1 MRRLALLLPLAILAI
16 AAALWGTYR
25 LKVRKLNAAAPPTPA
40 LLSTVLTSSA
50 DNWQWAQ
57 NKNGKPMV
65 QISAKGSRFLK
76 DAGKLELE
84 AVELKLYLKDGEHY
98 DRVKSPRAVF
108 SQTEGK
114 MFSDGEVEIT
124 LNVPVNGNPPHQLT
138 SIKTTGITF
147 DSKNGKA
154 ENDKP
159 ASFTF
164 ENGKGTCVGVFYDPD
179 VHELHMNAQV
189 DIYLTGKGKRSKPM
203 HVQSERL
210 VYQEFASKIFLGPW
224 SKLMRDNTVVDA
236 GGSVINMKDNQID
249 TIDADHAHGVDSYPK
264 RNLDYA
270 ADMLHLTYNDDGE
283 LEKMTGLGNAHLTSV
298 SKGSATTVRAN
309 SVDLYF
315 ESENNENVLRRTLAN
330 GNAFVDA
337 KPEPAPDGKLAE
349 TKIIHS
355 ETIELKMRKGG
366 KELEE
371 VATHVPTSLELMPN
385 QPTQHHRILHG
396 AEMTILYG
404 QQNQIQSFHST
415 KVTTDTDPLPPP
427 PPKPGEKP
435 KPQTLTVAHTAS
447 DSMTAEFDPKS
458 GQMKRMKQWGHFT
471 YEEGERHAVGDTAFL
486 ENDTNIMDIDKNA
499 RVSDATGSTNGDHIK
514 VAENTGDFDA
524 VGHVTTTRLPEA
536 KKSAST
542 MLDDDEPSQGAADHI
557 WTVSV
562 PGHKNRLVH
571 YEGHA
576 LLWQTANRIQADRI
590 DIDRDKKILVA
601 DGNVVSEFLD
611 QDKDK
616 DSDKD
621 KAKPAAP
628 PPAATRVESSPVAA
642 VSAQAIVVS
651 AKPAAPRDP
660 LGGIQVPPA
669 SSPQKAVDKP
679 VIYTVVHAP
688 KMVYTDE
695 NRVADYSGGGIVLTR
710 PNLSV
715 KGNQLQAFLNPK
727 DSQEDSR
734 LNHMLADGDVEIFDK
749 GIDRTRTSK
758 GNHGE
763 YYTADSRVV
772 IRGVPAQM
780 VDSKKGEI
788 NNALEMTYFSDDDR
802 LLTKGEL
809 TKPVKS
815 RLHRRQ

>member
-1 MRRLALLLPLAILAI
+1 MRRLALLLPLAILVI

-25 LKVRKLNAAAPPTPA
+25 LKVRKLNAAAPQTPP
-40 LLSTVLTSSA
+40 LLSTILTSA
-50 DNWQWAQ
+50 AENWQWAQ

-65 QISAKGSRFLK
+65 QISAKSSRFLK

-84 AVELKLYLKDGEHY
+84 DVELKLYLKDGEHY
-98 DRVKSPRAVF
+98 DKVKSPKAVF
-108 SQTEGK
+108 SQSEGK

-124 LNVPVNGNPPHQLT
+124 LNVPVKGIPPHQLT
-138 SIKTTGITF
+138 SIKTTGISF
-147 DSKNGKA
+147 DSKTGKA

-179 VHELHMNAQV
+179 VHELHMNAAV

-283 LEKMTGLGNAHLTSV
+283 LDKMTGNGNAHLTSV
-298 SKGSATTVRAN
+298 SKGSATTVKAN
-309 SVDLYF
+309 NVDLYF
-315 ESENNENVLRRTLAN
+315 ETENNENVLRRTLAS

-337 KPEPAPDGKLAE
+337 KPEPSPDGKLAE

-371 VATHVPTSLELMPN
+371 VATHVPSTLELVPN
-385 QPTQHHRILHG
+385 QPTQHHRVLHG

-404 QQNQIQSFHST
+404 QQNQIQSFRST

-427 PPKPGEKP
+427 PPKPGQKP
-435 KPQTLTVAHTAS
+435 KQQTLTVAHTVS
-447 DSMTAEFDPKS
+447 DFMTAEFDPKS
-458 GQMKRMKQWGHFT
+458 SQMKRMKQWGHFS
-471 YEEGERHAVGDTAFL
+471 YEEGERHGVGDTAFL
-486 ENDTNIMDIDKNA
+486 ENDTNVMDIDKNA
-499 RVSDATGSTNGDHIK
+499 RVSDANGSTNGEHIK
-514 VAENTGDFDA
+514 LAQNTGDFDA
-524 VGHVTTTRLPEA
+524 TGHVTTTRLPEA

-542 MLDDDEPSQGAADHI
+542 MLDDDQPSQGAADHV
-557 WTVSV
+557 WS
-562 PGHKNRLVH
+562 GNKNRLIH

-576 LLWQTANRIQADRI
+576 VVWQTSNRVQADRI

-601 DGNVVSEFLD
+601 TGDVVSEFLD
-611 QDKDK
+611 QDKKDQDK
-616 DSDKD
+616 KDDKN
-621 KAKPAAP
+621 KTS
-628 PPAATRVESSPVAA
+628 PPASTRVDTSPVAA
-642 VSAQAIVVS
+642 SSAQAMVVA
-651 AKPAAPRDP
+651 AKPSSTADP
-660 LGGIQVPPA
+660 LSGIPIPVPPA
-669 SSPQKAVDKP
+669 SLQKPGDKP

-727 DSQEDSR
+727 DTTEDSR
-734 LNHMLADGDVEIFDK
+734 LNHMLADGNVEIWDK
-749 GIDRTRTSK
+749 GIDRTRTSN
-758 GNHGE
+758 GDHGE
-763 YYTADSRVV
+763 YYTADSRIV
-772 IRGVPAQM
+772 IRGNDAKM

-788 NNALEMTYFSDDDR
+788 TKALELTYFSDDDR
-802 LLTKGEL
+802 LLVKGKPAE
-809 TKPVKS
+809 PVKS
-815 RLHRRQ
+815 RLHRKQ